1 MKLLLI
7 VLILGMYFVLWC
19 MLKVASIEDN
29 RDNNI
34 LDKND

>member
-7 VLILGMYFVLWC
+7 VLILSIYFVLWC
-19 MLKVASIEDN
+19 MLKMAAISDN
-29 RDNNI
+29 KDNNI